1 MTLTLD
7 LITLHT
13 IVHYSSISAY
23 MPNFIEIE
31 ETSGGRMDISDGF
44 KNRVAQKKRS
54 FKLYQNVVRV
64 SQTTVTLNVCYSRTL
79 TKYCCTLL
87 TELTVLSV
95 NL

>member
-31 ETSGGRMDISDGF
+31 ETSGGRMDISDDF

-54 FKLYQNVVRV
+54 FKLPER
-64 SQTTVTLNVCYSRTL
+64 STRLTDYSYIERMLFTDID
-79 TKYCCTLL
+79 
-87 TELTVLSV
+87 
-95 NL
+95 